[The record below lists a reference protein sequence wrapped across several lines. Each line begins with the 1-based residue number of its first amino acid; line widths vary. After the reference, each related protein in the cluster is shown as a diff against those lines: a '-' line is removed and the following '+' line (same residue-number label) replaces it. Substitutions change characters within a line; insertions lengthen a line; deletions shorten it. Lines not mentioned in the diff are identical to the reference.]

1 MEAMVKG
8 KKKAIR
14 ALKKQ
19 QVDPTDK
26 KAEAKRLQEQF
37 RAIKTEV
44 KEERAKV
51 KEGHLGRPNLK
62 RQRCDEAEDDIED
75 DDGLYPRPEKR
86 VLTAIDKWQKGH
98 RRAALTAAQQQLV
111 QAVTVGS
118 WEEAHDKMQQ
128 YGWAV
133 IDNFTELM
141 HPACRPDAD
150 MRDYILDCTCN
161 LVNYVH
167 LWRDVVAKS

>member
-1 MEAMVKG
+1 MEAMVKE

-14 ALKKQ
+14 SLKKQ
-19 QVDPTDK
+19 QADPTDK
-26 KAEAKRLQEQF
+26 KAEAKRLQEQL

-44 KEERAKV
+44 KEERAKAR
-51 KEGHLGRPNLK
+51 EGHLGRPNQK
-62 RQRCDEAEDDIED
+62 RPRCDEAEDDDVED
-75 DDGLYPRPEKR
+75 DDGLYSRPEKR

-111 QAVTVGS
+111 QSVTVGS
-118 WEEAHDKMQQ
+118 WEEASDKMQQ

-133 IDNFTELM
+133 VDNFTELM

-150 MRDYILDCTCN
+150 MRDYILDCT
-161 LVNYVH
+161 
-167 LWRDVVAKS
+167 